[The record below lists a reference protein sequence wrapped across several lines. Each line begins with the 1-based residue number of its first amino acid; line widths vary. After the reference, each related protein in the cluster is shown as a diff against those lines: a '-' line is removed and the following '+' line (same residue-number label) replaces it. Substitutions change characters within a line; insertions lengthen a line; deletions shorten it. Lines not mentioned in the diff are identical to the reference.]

1 MINTDI
7 HLVGKSK
14 CKQMWK
20 FWPNF
25 LTVKIPFFY
34 DFPKIY
40 ASLCINQMIFIFTFD
55 SWLCAFWYFFI
66 VTIQTPYIR
75 RAFNIYFFF
84 FSISLSFQYST
95 VLCNEQCAL
104 CLNVLHEHLCWCA
117 DCSAPKKAT
126 WCCTSAGAVGQWCSA
141 PGATTEYGEV
151 QPLRN
156 HIRPYGET
164 G

>member
-40 ASLCINQMIFIFTFD
+40 ASLCINQMIFVFTFD

-66 VTIQTPYIR
+66 VTIQTPYICR
-75 RAFNIYFFF
+75 SFNIYFFPF
-84 FSISLSFQYST
+84 FSQSSVQYCYVHFLHVVHFVQWT
-95 VLCNEQCAL
+95 VCTLFKRAPWASWL
-104 CLNVLHEHLCWCA
+104 VSSEHLCWCA

-126 WCCTSAGAVGQWCSA
+126 WCCTSAGAVQYS
-141 PGATTEYGEV
+141 GAAWVSMG
-151 QPLRN
+151 
-156 HIRPYGET
+156 
-164 G
+164 